1 MEGTYRRIFELAR
14 PLLETRDNVLHTT
27 IAYSFAVRLLAA
39 EGGDPDVVLPA
50 VILHDTGWKSVPEE
64 LQLKAFGPGRRDR
77 EINRIH
83 EIEGAKRAREILGQ
97 IDYAPELVD
106 RIAEIIAGH
115 DSRKEALSLEDSIV
129 KDSDR
134 LWRFSEEALE
144 VDPARFGIPPALHA
158 HWLGEQIGTWF
169 YTETAKRIARE
180 EQKKRVEFYGP
191 PPPKETTTRS

>member
-39 EGGDPDVVLPA
+39 EGGNPDVVLPA

-83 EIEGAKRAREILGQ
+83 EIEGAKRAREILEQ

-106 RIAEIIAGH
+106 RIAEIILGH

-144 VDPARFGIPPALHA
+144 VDPARFGIPAALHA
-158 HWLGEQIGTWF
+158 HWLGEQIDTWF

-191 PPPKETTTRS
+191 PPPKETSTRS

>member
-1 MEGTYRRIFELAR
+1 
-14 PLLETRDNVLHTT
+14 
-27 IAYSFAVRLLAA
+27 
-39 EGGDPDVVLPA
+39 VVLPA

-64 LQLKAFGPGRRDR
+64 LQLKAFGPGKRDR

-83 EIEGAKRAREILGQ
+83 EVEGAKRAREILEQ
-97 IDYAPELVD
+97 IDYDAELVD
-106 RIAEIIAGH
+106 KVAEIVIGH

-144 VDPARFGIPPALHA
+144 VDPARFGIHPALHA
-158 HWLGEQIGTWF
+158 HWLGKQIDSWF
-169 YTETAKRIARE
+169 YTETARSIARQ

-191 PPPKETTTRS
+191 PPPQEPSNES